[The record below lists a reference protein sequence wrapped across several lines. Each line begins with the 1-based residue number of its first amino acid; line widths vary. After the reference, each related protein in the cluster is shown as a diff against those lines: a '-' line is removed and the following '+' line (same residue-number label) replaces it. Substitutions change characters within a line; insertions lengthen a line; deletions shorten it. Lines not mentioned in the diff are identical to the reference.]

1 MATFNCSALNK
12 LFNVNGIEEFD
23 FDDTPIPNGYYSSMA
38 SLPEIKKAISEAK
51 KGKPST
57 FKGKKH
63 RLESIAQM
71 KRNLPDRKGEK
82 NARAKTWRI
91 EFENG
96 KVEIIKSLETWAK
109 ENGYVPTSVRNLYA
123 KGTTKYKDI
132 ISVVAL

>member
-1 MATFNCSALNK
+1 MVTFNCSALNK

-23 FDDTPIPNGYYSSMA
+23 FDDTPISNSYYYSMA

-63 RLESIAQM
+63 RPESIAQM
-71 KRNLPDRKGEK
+71 KKNLPDRRGEK

-91 EFENG
+91 EFVNG
-96 KVEIIKSLETWAK
+96 KVEIVKSLETWAK

-123 KGTTKYKDI
+123 KGTAKYKDI
-132 ISVVAL
+132 ISVIAL